1 MESVNCV
8 QEKAEVGESCRKQ
21 VLMCVYRVLLGED
34 FVEKKTELVEV

>member
-1 MESVNCV
+1 MNCV

-21 VLMCVYRVLLGED
+21 VLIWCVYRVLLGED